1 MEEEEEKSQA
11 WLASQHF
18 AILILARPIAILIL
32 ARCLPSSVGMKIPFT
47 LKLIGISEMGK
58 FKSVV
63 RFALASQNLQQWLI
77 NAGVM
82 KRALLLSNARKE

>member
-1 MEEEEEKSQA
+1 MWRVEEEEEKSQA

-47 LKLIGISEMGK
+47 LELIGWIFTLELIGWI
-58 FKSVV
+58 FTLELIGWIYTKS
-63 RFALASQNLQQWLI
+63 
-77 NAGVM
+77 
-82 KRALLLSNARKE
+82 